1 MSCHEHNQETIERQD
16 IKNLEKSVLTNLP
29 WIDSIQ
35 QGEEIEILQR
45 PNDWLQSIENRVLL
59 LHFEKP
65 QIGLKQTHYAQ
76 KLSFYGTFL

>member
-1 MSCHEHNQETIERQD
+1 MSCHEQNQETIERQD
-16 IKNLEKSVLTNLP
+16 IKNLEESVLTNLP

-35 QGEEIEILQR
+35 RGEEIEILQR

-65 QIGLKQTHYAQ
+65 EIGEKQTHYAQ